1 VRRPVLPRRVAFRAA
16 LFSVALL
23 APMLI
28 GAELADLPG
37 PIHITV
43 DGRPAMVARGSTLGR
58 VVRELGLAPTPGR
71 LLSVTGRVL
80 ERRADPGAILLNGT
94 EVPPGTRLADGD
106 AIAVVDGEDRTEGT
120 RREVRVLPGRRLHN
134 PAYTLE
140 RSRLREIR
148 TVGRISGEL
157 LEVRYEPIDGSIRPR
172 AVALTFDDGP
182 WPGTTLRILRVLKRM
197 DVEATFFMVGY
208 LIERYPEIVER
219 VERAGMTIGTH
230 SWSHPWRVPFA
241 ELRPNRIET
250 EIRRPA
256 QLLRKRFGITPT
268 LFRPPGGSFDPSVLR
283 AAREAGMRLV
293 QWSVD
298 PEDYRRGTTPAQL
311 ARRVLADVRRG
322 SIVLLHDGGGDG
334 ARTAAALPR
343 IIRGIRRM
351 GFELVAIPT

>member
-1 VRRPVLPRRVAFRAA
+1 MRRPVLPRRVAFRAA
-16 LFSVALL
+16 LFSVVLL
-23 APMLI
+23 APVLL

-37 PIHITV
+37 PIHISV

-58 VVRELGLAPTPGR
+58 VVRELGLSPEPGR

-80 ERRADPGAILLNGT
+80 ERRADPGAILVNGV
-94 EVPPGTRLADGD
+94 EVPPGTPLADGD
-106 AIAVVDGEDRTEGT
+106 AIAVVDGRDRTEGT

-148 TVGRISGEL
+148 TVGAVSGEL
-157 LEVRYEPIDGSIRPR
+157 LAVRYEPIGGRVTPK

-182 WPGTTLRILRVLKRM
+182 WPGTTLRIVRTLKRM
-197 DVEATFFMVGY
+197 HVEATFFMVGY

-219 VERAGMTIGTH
+219 VARAGMTIGTH
-230 SWSHPWRVPFA
+230 SWSHPWQIPFA
-241 ELRPNRIET
+241 ELRPHRIET

-256 QLLRKRFGITPT
+256 ELLRERFGITPT
-268 LFRPPGGSFDPSVLR
+268 LFRPPGGSFDPFVLR
-283 AAREAGMRLV
+283 TAREAGMRLV
-293 QWSVD
+293 HWSVD
-298 PEDYRRGTTPAQL
+298 PHDYRGGATPAQL
-311 ARRVLADVRRG
+311 ARSVLADVRRG